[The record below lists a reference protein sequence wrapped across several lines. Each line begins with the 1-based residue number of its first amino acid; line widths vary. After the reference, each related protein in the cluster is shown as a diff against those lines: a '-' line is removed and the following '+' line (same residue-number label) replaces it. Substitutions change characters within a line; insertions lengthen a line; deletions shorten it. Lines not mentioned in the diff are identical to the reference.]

1 MENYINQVVDLPK
14 MVNDKIP
21 VNINSMLDD
30 SERNMSKWVGMFYKL
45 ASLLFIAGALYNLL
59 SPLWGDRSL
68 PDGKDLI
75 AMFIGLLIWLYAA
88 FPMSQIIRSAG
99 DSLES
104 SDSGIIKF
112 IFKDLVL
119 ANIRLVGQILA
130 LSALFTAICMS
141 LSWVLDMT
149 IAGSVDGSMDSVY
162 WMFELPMAVTADF
175 AMWVDKLERLL
186 SEKGIKKT
194 SISAVGGPCLATGL
208 ANRVH
213 SSVVIANKDILVA
226 KKIAEMINTNWGGWT
241 LGAESGEAH
250 SWSGLIACCWA
261 FAGVVLALAQL
272 YVSMAIYTF
281 LFALGTSFM
290 NWFKNPY
297 LPTKSI

>member
-21 VNINSMLDD
+21 VNINSMLDN
-30 SERNMSKWVGMFYKL
+30 SEKDMAKWVGMFYKL
-45 ASLLFIAGALYNLL
+45 ASLIFIAGALYNLL
-59 SPLWGDRSL
+59 SPFWGDGSL
-68 PDGKDLI
+68 PKGADLI

-104 SDSGIIKF
+104 SDSGIVKF
-112 IFKDLVL
+112 VFRDLVL
-119 ANIRLVGQILA
+119 ANIRLVGQLIA

-141 LSWVLDMT
+141 LSWLLDMT
-149 IAGSVDGSMDSVY
+149 IAGSIEGSIDSVY
-162 WMFELPMAVTADF
+162 WMFELPMAITADF
-175 AMWVDKLERLL
+175 ATWVGFD
-186 SEKGIKKT
+186 G
-194 SISAVGGPCLATGL
+194 
-208 ANRVH
+208 
-213 SSVVIANKDILVA
+213 VA
-226 KKIAEMINTNWGGWT
+226 GVINTDWAGWT

-250 SWSGLIACCWA
+250 SWHGLIACAWA

-281 LFALGTSFM
+281 LFGLGTSFM

-297 LPTKSI
+297 LPTKSM

>member
-175 AMWVDKLERLL
+175 AMWVGFD
-186 SEKGIKKT
+186 G
-194 SISAVGGPCLATGL
+194 V
-208 ANRVH
+208 
-213 SSVVIANKDILVA
+213 
-226 KKIAEMINTNWGGWT
+226 AEMINTNWGGWT

-297 LPTKSI
+297 LPTKSM